1 MMSYNSDYISYIEG
15 QIHNQRRIQNALEV
29 ELAKKIDIA
38 SVRQNQEQL
47 LKSYRDDWNKSWR
60 SWSIFKDNTR
70 EEHMDK
76 FQKSINTLSVSNLI
90 YYLEYL
96 ENEMSY
102 AISKNGANYASII
115 NKLYSNFMSNFD
127 KESREILLNILHAEV
142 EIKRLISKQNGREE
156 YDGDFIRLGR
166 YIK

>member
-1 MMSYNSDYISYIEG
+1 MSYNSDYISYIEG

>member
-1 MMSYNSDYISYIEG
+1 MSYNSDYISYIEG
-15 QIHNQRRIQNALEV
+15 QIHNQRRIQNALEA

-127 KESREILLNILHAEV
+127 KDSREILLNILHAEV

-156 YDGDFIRLGR
+156 YDGDLIRLGR

>member
-15 QIHNQRRIQNALEV
+15 QIQNQRRIQNALEA

-76 FQKSINTLSVSNLI
+76 FQKSINTLSISNLI

-127 KESREILLNILHAEV
+127 KDSREILLNILHAEV